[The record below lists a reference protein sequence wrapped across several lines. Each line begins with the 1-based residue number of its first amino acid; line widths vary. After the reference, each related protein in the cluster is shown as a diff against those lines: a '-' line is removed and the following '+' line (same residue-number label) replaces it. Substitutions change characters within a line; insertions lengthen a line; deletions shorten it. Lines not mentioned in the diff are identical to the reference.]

1 MKSAAGV
8 DGQLTNFWMQ
18 ACYSS
23 LLSNPDFSSSLKLC
37 LWAMFLSVPRYMYW
51 CSAASQVK
59 WDHCFWCLFCVH
71 HIYTF
76 THGNI
81 PHIKR
86 NPHQLWNFSWF
97 FPIIFKFP
105 KFFTVFQVD
114 GHFVNAA
121 WNTFFTLNEVTVNYD
136 TWPVVL
142 WLACLGIR
150 VPQPNELLWVTA
162 LYQIHSTHKVSVHST
177 IMVLQNGTL

>member
-59 WDHCFWCLFCVH
+59 WNHCFCRLFCVH

-76 THGNI
+76 THGDI

-105 KFFTVFQVD
+105 NFFQVFQVD

-121 WNTFFTLNEVTVNYD
+121 CECMKHVFYTKWSDSE
-136 TWPVVL
+136 L
-142 WLACLGIR
+142 WYLACR
-150 VPQPNELLWVTA
+150 SVTGLSWHTSPIA
-162 LYQIHSTHKVSVHST
+162 
-177 IMVLQNGTL
+177 